1 MNIVIPPIS
10 LDGTSISIR
19 KFREQNIGFEDLIG
33 FGSMSPDMARVLM
46 IASRCR
52 INVLISGGT
61 GSGKTTLLNALSQ
74 YIAEDERIVTIE
86 DAAELR
92 LQQPNL
98 VRLETRTSSV
108 EQTGAVT
115 QRELVINALRMR
127 PDRIILGECRGSEAF
142 EMLQAM
148 NTGHDGS
155 MSTLHANTPR
165 DAIARV
171 ESMVMMANLNQPLDA
186 IRRTIVAR
194 LEDGSRVNIVIP
206 PISLDGTSISI
217 RKFREQNIG
226 FEDLI
231 GFGSMSPDM
240 ARVLMIASRCR
251 INVLI
256 SGGTGSGKT
265 TLLNAL
271 SQYIAEDE
279 RIVTIEDAAELRL
292 QQPNLVRLETRT
304 SSVEQTGAVT
314 QRELVINALRMR
326 PDRIILGECRGS
338 EAFEMLQAM
347 NTGHDGSMSTL
358 HANTPRDAIARVES
372 MVMMANLNQPLD
384 AIRRTIVSAVQM
396 IVQVNRLR
404 DGSRKITSI
413 SEIVGLEGD
422 SVVMEEIYRF
432 RYDDAHYGET
442 VKGEFV
448 TDGIMQR
455 SELVKK
461 AQFFGL
467 YEELKASF
475 KGA

>member
-1 MNIVIPPIS
+1 MSANKDLYLAFRSQIFEALDAETVQKMTRQELESQIQSAVDLLAANYHRPLTSMMRSGLVKSLLDELFGLGPLQPLVEDQSITDIMVNGPDNIFFERHGKVQKS
-10 LDGTSISIR
+10 EVS
-19 KFREQNIGFEDLIG
+19 FVNEEQLLAI
-33 FGSMSPDMARVLM
+33 AKR
-46 IASRCR
+46 IASRVGR
-52 INVLISGGT
+52 RVDE
-61 GSGKTTLLNALSQ
+61 LSPTV
-74 YIAEDERIVTIE
+74 D
-86 DAAELR
+86 
-92 LQQPNL
+92 
-98 VRLETRTSSV
+98 
-108 EQTGAVT
+108 
-115 QRELVINALRMR
+115 
-127 PDRIILGECRGSEAF
+127 
-142 EMLQAM
+142 
-148 NTGHDGS
+148 
-155 MSTLHANTPR
+155 
-165 DAIARV
+165 
-171 ESMVMMANLNQPLDA
+171 
-186 IRRTIVAR
+186 AR
-194 LEDGSRVNIVIP
+194 LDDGSRVNIVIP

-251 INVLI
+251 MNILI

-271 SQYIAEDE
+271 SQYIADDE

-292 QQPNLVRLETRT
+292 EQPNLVRLETRT
-304 SSVEQTGAVT
+304 SSIEQTGAVT
-314 QRELVINALRMR
+314 QRDLVINALRMR

-396 IVQVNRLR
+396 IIQVNRLR

-422 SVVMEEIYRF
+422 SVVLEEIYSF
-432 RYDDAHYGET
+432 HYDDSSFGES
-442 VKGEFV
+442 VKGEYR
-448 TDGIMQR
+448 TNGIMQR

-461 AQFFGL
+461 AHFFGL
-467 YEELKASF
+467 YNDLMASF
-475 KGA
+475 KGV

>member
-1 MNIVIPPIS
+1 MSANKSLYIDFRQQIFEALDAEAVQKMERGELEKQIQSAVDLLATNYHRPLTSMMKSGLVKSLMDELFGLGPLQPLVDDQSITDIMVNGPSNIFFERHGKVQQSDVAFVNEEQLLAIAKRIASRVGRRVDELSPTVDARLEDGSRVNIVIPPIA

-19 KFREQNIGFEDLIG
+19 KFREQNIDFEDLIE
-33 FGSMSPDMARVLM
+33 FGSMSVEMARILM
-46 IASRCR
+46 IAARCR
-52 INVLISGGT
+52 MNILISGGT

-98 VRLETRTSSV
+98 VRLETRAASI

-115 QRELVINALRMR
+115 QR
-127 PDRIILGECRGSEAF
+127 D
-142 EMLQAM
+142 
-148 NTGHDGS
+148 
-155 MSTLHANTPR
+155 
-165 DAIARV
+165 
-171 ESMVMMANLNQPLDA
+171 
-186 IRRTIVAR
+186 
-194 LEDGSRVNIVIP
+194 
-206 PISLDGTSISI
+206 
-217 RKFREQNIG
+217 
-226 FEDLI
+226 
-231 GFGSMSPDM
+231 
-240 ARVLMIASRCR
+240 
-251 INVLI
+251 
-256 SGGTGSGKT
+256 
-265 TLLNAL
+265 
-271 SQYIAEDE
+271 
-279 RIVTIEDAAELRL
+279 
-292 QQPNLVRLETRT
+292 
-304 SSVEQTGAVT
+304 
-314 QRELVINALRMR
+314 LVINALRMR

-413 SEIVGLEGD
+413 SEVVGLEGD

-432 RYDDAHYGET
+432 QYDDSEFGET
-442 VKGEFV
+442 VKGHYM
-448 TDGIMQR
+448 TNGIMQR

-461 AQFFGL
+461 SQFFGL
-467 YEELKASF
+467 YDDLMASF
-475 KGA
+475 KG

>member
-1 MNIVIPPIS
+1 VNSNKELYLAFRGQIFEALDAEAVQRMSRVDLEGQIQSAVDLLANSYQRPITSTMRSGLVKSLIDELFGLGPLQPLVEDQSISDIMVNGPDNIFFERHGKVQKSEVSFVNEEQLLAIAKRIASRVGRRVDELSPTVDARLDDGSRVNIVIPPIA

-19 KFREQNIGFEDLIG
+19 KFREQNIDFEDLIG
-33 FGSMSPDMARVLM
+33 FGSMSPEMARILM

-52 INVLISGGT
+52 MNILISGGT
-61 GSGKTTLLNALSQ
+61 GSGKTTLLNALSN

-108 EQTGAVT
+108 EQTGAIT
-115 QRELVINALRMR
+115 QRDLVINALRMR

-165 DAIARV
+165 DAI
-171 ESMVMMANLNQPLDA
+171 S
-186 IRRTIVAR
+186 
-194 LEDGSRVNIVIP
+194 
-206 PISLDGTSISI
+206 
-217 RKFREQNIG
+217 
-226 FEDLI
+226 
-231 GFGSMSPDM
+231 
-240 ARVLMIASRCR
+240 
-251 INVLI
+251 
-256 SGGTGSGKT
+256 
-265 TLLNAL
+265 
-271 SQYIAEDE
+271 
-279 RIVTIEDAAELRL
+279 
-292 QQPNLVRLETRT
+292 
-304 SSVEQTGAVT
+304 
-314 QRELVINALRMR
+314 
-326 PDRIILGECRGS
+326 
-338 EAFEMLQAM
+338 
-347 NTGHDGSMSTL
+347 
-358 HANTPRDAIARVES
+358 RVES

-413 SEIVGLEGD
+413 SEIIGLEGD
-422 SVVMEEIYRF
+422 NVVLEEIYNFRF
-432 RYDDAHYGET
+432 DDAHFGGT
-442 VKGEFV
+442 VKGDFF
-448 TDGIMQR
+448 TNGLMQR

-467 YEELKASF
+467 YDELMASF
-475 KGA
+475 KVV

>member
-1 MNIVIPPIS
+1 MNSNKELYLAFRGQIFEALDAEAVQRMSRVDLEGQIQSAVDLLANSYQRPITSTMRSGLVKSLIDELFGLGPLQPLVEDQSISDIMVNGPDNIFFERHGKVQKSEVSFVNEEQLLAIAKRIASRVGRRVDELSPTVDARLDDGSRVNIVIPPIA

-19 KFREQNIGFEDLIG
+19 KFREQNIDFEDLIG
-33 FGSMSPDMARVLM
+33 FGSMSPEMARILM

-52 INVLISGGT
+52 MNILISGGT
-61 GSGKTTLLNALSQ
+61 GSGKTTLLNALSN

-108 EQTGAVT
+108 EQTGAIT
-115 QRELVINALRMR
+115 QRDLVINALRMR

-165 DAIARV
+165 DAI
-171 ESMVMMANLNQPLDA
+171 S
-186 IRRTIVAR
+186 
-194 LEDGSRVNIVIP
+194 
-206 PISLDGTSISI
+206 
-217 RKFREQNIG
+217 
-226 FEDLI
+226 
-231 GFGSMSPDM
+231 
-240 ARVLMIASRCR
+240 
-251 INVLI
+251 
-256 SGGTGSGKT
+256 
-265 TLLNAL
+265 
-271 SQYIAEDE
+271 
-279 RIVTIEDAAELRL
+279 
-292 QQPNLVRLETRT
+292 
-304 SSVEQTGAVT
+304 
-314 QRELVINALRMR
+314 
-326 PDRIILGECRGS
+326 
-338 EAFEMLQAM
+338 
-347 NTGHDGSMSTL
+347 
-358 HANTPRDAIARVES
+358 RVES

-422 SVVMEEIYRF
+422 NVVLEEIYNFRF
-432 RYDDAHYGET
+432 DDAHFGGT
-442 VKGEFV
+442 VKGDFF
-448 TDGIMQR
+448 TNGLMQR

-467 YEELKASF
+467 YDELMASF
-475 KGA
+475 KVV